1 MFSNKDNTYEETK
14 ETKDEQIKNNV
25 NDKKT
30 SNKYQI
36 YNDDSA
42 GVYNSVSPCNID
54 AILENEK
61 KHNIKD
67 SWNKLDNTIKK
78 RKLHVYTEQYGI
90 DNKLNNAE
98 IKQLKGFFSESLRKN
113 KLQKTK
119 DVIYDKETGI
129 ISSIPSLCFNKIT
142 RNFTLKITDTKRVS
156 TLKSLTPKRCSNK
169 NKPSIND
176 KIEDKNT
183 SV

>member
-1 MFSNKDNTYEETK
+1 MFSNEDTKDTK
-14 ETKDEQIKNNV
+14 ETKEMKEEPIQNN
-25 NDKKT
+25 KKT
-30 SNKYQI
+30 TNKYQN
-36 YNDDSA
+36 YNDDNNTD
-42 GVYNSVSPCNID
+42 VYNSVSPCNID

-61 KHNIKD
+61 KHNIND

-78 RKLHVYTEQYGI
+78 RKLHTYSEQYGI
-90 DNKLNNAE
+90 DNKLNNTE
-98 IKQLKGFFSESLRKN
+98 VKQLKGFFSDSLRKN

-119 DVIYDKETGI
+119 DVVYNKESGV

-142 RNFTLKITDTKRVS
+142 RNFTLKITDSKRVS

-176 KIEDKNT
+176 KIEDNKTN
-183 SV
+183 V